1 LVAGGLIWLTT
12 VQFFVVQAA
21 AQQAWKGS
29 RPFSLAHSW
38 ISDLGA
44 TSCGSYAG
52 GGGTLVCSPRH
63 VLVNVGFVVLGA
75 QIIAGAAL
83 LRPVLP
89 DIRSSRAALVLLIV
103 AGAALP
109 FVAGFPEDTGRP
121 WHAVAATIHLAAA
134 GLGTLAAG
142 FALRSSGRRWSAGL
156 TLLLGGASLLGTV
169 LTVAGAGAGVG
180 RAAVERLAA
189 WPFTAWTCIAGGLVL
204 VGSIA
209 RPAGTGLA
217 RTGAPTRAKRSAD
230 AECAGDQ

>member
-12 VQFFVVQAA
+12 AQFFVVQAA
-21 AQQAWKGS
+21 AQHGWKGS
-29 RPFSLAHSW
+29 RPYSLAHSW

-75 QIIAGAAL
+75 QIIAGAVL
-83 LRPVLP
+83 LRPLLP
-89 DIRSSRAALVLLIV
+89 DIRASRAALMLLIV
-103 AGAALP
+103 SGVALA

-121 WHAVAATIHLAAA
+121 WHAVAATIHLGAA
-134 GLGTLAAG
+134 GLGTLATG
-142 FALRSSGRRWSAGL
+142 FALRSSGRHRNAEL
-156 TLLLGGASLLGTV
+156 TVLLGGASLIGTV
-169 LTVAGAGAGVG
+169 LTVAGLGAGVG

-189 WPFTAWTCIAGGLVL
+189 WPFTAWTSLAGALVL
-204 VGSIA
+204 ISV
-209 RPAGTGLA
+209 A
-217 RTGAPTRAKRSAD
+217 RTGAGLTGEASRARGPAV